1 MIKTTFGLTQQPF
14 CREKPA
20 LLPQQAE
27 IIEMLKVHA
36 QHGGFSVIVGQPGVG
51 KSVIREQ
58 IESWR
63 GRETLVAAMTQTLH
77 TYMPM
82 LKQLALSVELEA
94 SVNKLEAEL
103 IKLMYQQAQQQKTL
117 YTVIDEAHLLDLT
130 VLRKLRLLFERFPKK
145 HNLILLGQEELLYRL
160 SLNCHADIK
169 SRISYSTRLL
179 PLNDDALQAFILKEL
194 STVGL
199 GANVFDEAALA
210 IILRSVRGN
219 LRLCCTLCYGSLL
232 AACRDNQR
240 IVTPQHVNAVLVQP
254 HWRSHEALIKQQ
266 AQEDAA

>member
-94 SVNKLEAEL
+94 SVTSQIIAVPTPPRFSNSRH
-103 IKLMYQQAQQQKTL
+103 TP
-117 YTVIDEAHLLDLT
+117 HP
-130 VLRKLRLLFERFPKK
+130 LF
-145 HNLILLGQEELLYRL
+145 
-160 SLNCHADIK
+160 
-169 SRISYSTRLL
+169 
-179 PLNDDALQAFILKEL
+179 
-194 STVGL
+194 
-199 GANVFDEAALA
+199 
-210 IILRSVRGN
+210 
-219 LRLCCTLCYGSLL
+219 
-232 AACRDNQR
+232 QR
-240 IVTPQHVNAVLVQP
+240 
-254 HWRSHEALIKQQ
+254 
-266 AQEDAA
+266 